1 MFCQCPE
8 NPNPG
13 KYLDLYIYIT
23 NSKIRLKDID
33 VIIFILKLNGQCW
46 LLEDSHIV
54 FLDIFRRIVS
64 AKLTLMI
71 EC

>member
-1 MFCQCPE
+1 MSRKSQPWKVLRFV
-8 NPNPG
+8 
-13 KYLDLYIYIT
+13 YIYIT

-33 VIIFILKLNGQCW
+33 VIIFILKLNGQCR
-46 LLEDSHIV
+46 LLEDSQIV